1 MSAWSARMQTVTDIM
16 LVNIFSCLVGA
27 LSEVLAQMTV
37 ADLYFVHERGLM
49 NSVYVWTMMVGID
62 LSPLAGG
69 YVVESQGWRWVWWW
83 MVILFGGGL
92 VAFLFG
98 YEETKYAA
106 PAEGHPVSE
115 NADDQHAKEEKEK
128 EDIEATL
135 PAESRNGLSEL
146 QQQKQHL
153 QSFHWVDNTIPPKPY
168 TQKLKLWTPSPT
180 PLTTA
185 ARHSYEPFIMLATIP
200 ALLFMSLVYGAMTA
214 ASNVTVTTL
223 SSWMTKPPYNFNAS
237 QIGLM
242 GIPPFVGTTIGVMIS
257 GPLSDRLILRLAR
270 SNDGVFEPEMRLWMA
285 IVFVPFVPAGLLM
298 FGVGL
303 NDERHWALLA
313 AGLGIVAFGTVPPS
327 SVALTYLTDA
337 YEDVSFPPCQLIPFT
352 PKKKKKKNSYPT
364 NGSR

>member
-16 LVNIFSCLVGA
+16 LVNVFSCLVGA

-92 VAFLFG
+92 MAFLFF

-106 PAEGHPVSE
+106 PGGTIEEHPVSFE
-115 NADDQHAKEEKEK
+115 NDSQSPKGKEK
-128 EDIEATL
+128 EDIEAAL
-135 PAESRNGLSEL
+135 PADSKKEPHEL
-146 QQQKQHL
+146 QQKQHL
-153 QSFHWVDNTIPPKPY
+153 QSLHWVDTSIPQKPY
-168 TQKLKLWTPSPT
+168 SQKLKLWTPSPT

-257 GPLSDRLILRLAR
+257 GPLSDRLILSLAR
-270 SNDGVFEPEMRLWMA
+270 RNEGVFEPEMRLWMA
-285 IVFVPFVPAGLLM
+285 VVFVPFVPAGLLM

-313 AGLGIVAFGTVPPS
+313 VGLGVVAFGTVPPS

-337 YEDVSFPPCQLIPFT
+337 YEDVSLPPLPNCLP
-352 PKKKKKKNSYPT
+352 
-364 NGSR
+364 